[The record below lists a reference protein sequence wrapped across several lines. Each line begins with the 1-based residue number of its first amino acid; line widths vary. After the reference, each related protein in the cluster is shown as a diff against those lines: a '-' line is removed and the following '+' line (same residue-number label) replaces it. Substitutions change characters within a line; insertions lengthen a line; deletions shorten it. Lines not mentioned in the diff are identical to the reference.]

1 MLASVADLV
10 PRWAGLLIPA
20 SLRSHSLSSTW
31 SLLMLIKLH
40 VPFALLLAFDASAA
54 VEHYTIDPD
63 HTYPSFQA
71 AHIGGIS
78 FWRGKFDRSR

>member
-1 MLASVADLV
+1 
-10 PRWAGLLIPA
+10 
-20 SLRSHSLSSTW
+20 
-31 SLLMLIKLH
+31 MLIKLS
-40 VPFALLLAFDASAA
+40 VPLAVLLAFDASAA
-54 VEHYTIDPD
+54 VEHYTIDPN